1 MEEAAVDDGKTRR
14 GGEEGGG
21 RSADMKSRNVS
32 DRKIGLA

>member
-1 MEEAAVDDGKTRR
+1 MKEAAVDDGKTRR
-14 GGEEGGG
+14 GGEEGG